1 MYIYICIYV
10 CMYMYIY
17 IYIYI
22 CVIGIY
28 TLIYQK
34 HYFIRFFKI
43 PVSLR
48 YPITTVMDRVFET
61 SSS

>member
-1 MYIYICIYV
+1 
-10 CMYMYIY
+10 MYMY

-48 YPITTVMDRVFET
+48 YPIATVMDRVFET
-61 SSS
+61 GSS